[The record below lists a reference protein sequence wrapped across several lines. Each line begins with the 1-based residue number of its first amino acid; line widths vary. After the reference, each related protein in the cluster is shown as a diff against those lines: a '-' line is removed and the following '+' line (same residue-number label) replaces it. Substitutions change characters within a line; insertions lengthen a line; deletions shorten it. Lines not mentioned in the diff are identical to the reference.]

1 MEWSCR
7 FKVTFSSSGSEAMS
21 LKHDSQADVDRIT
34 KLIQDMS
41 ASITVATQEMVEKVK
56 TMEVANTA
64 Q

>member
-1 MEWSCR
+1 M
-7 FKVTFSSSGSEAMS
+7 FPLLGSEAMS
-21 LKHDSQADVDRIT
+21 LKHNVQADVDRIT